1 MLIEFLIIWVKLIQ
15 HNRHHL
21 FLNLKLI
28 KLILLTKK
36 LNHSYVPFVHI
47 LLEIFMIFKHILQNI
62 QKKIF
67 DVYYVIACNCLHTS
81 FSSDILF
88 FLFKGI
94 SIDEIVLHI

>member
-1 MLIEFLIIWVKLIQ
+1 
-15 HNRHHL
+15 
-21 FLNLKLI
+21 
-28 KLILLTKK
+28 
-36 LNHSYVPFVHI
+36 